1 MNTIILEKVKYIHI
15 VISVLIA
22 PRKIMCIEL
31 VICRTYDMED
41 LFSRAY
47 KRSVIFLLIS
57 AYAQISSQMLYSQV
71 SIKMLD
77 KR

>member
-1 MNTIILEKVKYIHI
+1 MNTIILEKVKYIRI
-15 VISVLIA
+15 VFSVLIA

-47 KRSVIFLLIS
+47 KRSVIFFVNFSLCSNIIS
-57 AYAQISSQMLYSQV
+57 DVILTGINKDAG
-71 SIKMLD
+71 
-77 KR
+77 